1 MKNFDVGNMTCAAC
15 SARVEKT
22 VSSLDGVE
30 FCSVNLLTNSMQV
43 DGTATNEE
51 IISAVEKIGYT
62 ASLKGEKQP
71 VEDRAQ
77 KGDKLNLKRLFWS
90 IGFVII
96 LMYVS
101 MGHSMW
107 GWYLPKFLSNNP
119 MSLGLVQF
127 ILSAIVLVINQ
138 RFFINGFKAVKHK
151 APNMDTLVS
160 LGSGASF
167 IYSTIVLFEISFN
180 LLNGNT
186 KAAFHCLHNL
196 YFESAAMIL
205 ALISFGKILEEYSK
219 GKTTDALNSLIDLSP
234 KKASLVTDGGEELVD
249 ATFLKKGDIIAV
261 RPGESFAADGIIIE
275 GESSVDESILTG
287 ESIPLDKKAGDRV
300 SCATVNKSGFLKCEV
315 INSGEDTILASIIK
329 TVKDST
335 ATKAPIARIADKV
348 SGVFVPAVLLIS
360 LITLVTWLV
369 LDREFSF
376 AISRAI
382 SVLVISCPCAL
393 GLATP
398 VAIMV
403 SGGIGAKNGIL
414 FKNATSLENLGKI
427 NTLVFDKTGTVTK
440 GKPQVTDIIL
450 CDVKSEDELLCTAY
464 SIEIKS
470 GHPLSLAVIDE
481 AKKRKLNLYEAKDF
495 TLYEGNGVS
504 GICENRIVYGGKS
517 EFIEEKC
524 KKLSDDIKDKI
535 TFLAKSGKTPMIFAE
550 ENKIL
555 GIIAVADA
563 PKADAKDAIKRLH
576 SLGIKTVMLTGDNEH
591 TADYIANQ
599 TGIQSVIAKCLPN
612 MKAQEIE
619 NLKKSGTVAMVGDGI
634 NDAPALA
641 AANTGIAVCKGTD
654 IAIESAD
661 VVLMKDSL
669 LDIPAAI
676 VLSRLCL
683 KNIKQNLFWAF
694 IYNSLGIPLAAG
706 AFIGILGWQLTPM
719 FGAAAMSLSSFCV
732 VSNALRLN
740 IANIYNVNIKQ
751 KNKKG
756 KEKMEKIIKIEGMMC
771 PHCEARVK
779 QLLEEIDGVEE
790 AVTSHKEGIAKL
802 SLEKNISDAVFEKAI
817 TDAGYKVVK

>member
-1 MKNFDVGNMTCAAC
+1 MKNFNVGNMTCAAC

-43 DGTATNEE
+43 KGTATNEE

-62 ASLKGEKQP
+62 ASLNGERQP
-71 VEDRAQ
+71 VKNNTE
-77 KGDKLNLKRLFWS
+77 KGNNHKIKTLLWS
-90 IGFVII
+90 LGFVIV

-107 GWYLPKFLSNNP
+107 GWYLPESLSENP
-119 MSLGLVQF
+119 MSLALVQF
-127 ILSAIVLVINQ
+127 ILSAVVLVINQ
-138 RFFINGFKAVKHK
+138 RFFINGFKAVKNK

-167 IYSTIVLFEISFN
+167 LYSTIVLFEISFS
-180 LLNGNT
+180 LLSGNN
-186 KAAFHCLHNL
+186 KAAFHSLHNL

-205 ALISFGKILEEYSK
+205 ALISLGKILEEYSK
-219 GKTTDALNSLIDLSP
+219 GKTTNALNSLIDLSP
-234 KKASLVTDGGEELVD
+234 KRASLITEHGEELVE
-249 ATFLKKGDIIAV
+249 ASGLKKGDIIAV
-261 RPGESFAADGIIIE
+261 RPGESFAADAIILE
-275 GESSVDESILTG
+275 GHSSVDESILTG
-287 ESIPLDKKAGDRV
+287 ESIPLDKKAGDTV

-315 INSGEDTILASIIK
+315 TNSGEDTLLASIIK
-329 TVKDST
+329 TVRDST

-348 SGVFVPAVLLIS
+348 SGVFVPVVLLIS
-360 LITLVTWLV
+360 FITLAIWLI
-369 LDREFSF
+369 LDREISF

-414 FKNATSLENLGKI
+414 FKNASSLENLGKI
-427 NTLVFDKTGTVTK
+427 NTVVFDKTGTITK
-440 GKPQVTDIIL
+440 GKPRVTDIIL
-450 CDVKSEDELLCTAY
+450 CDAKSEDKLLTAAY
-464 SIEIKS
+464 CVEAKS
-470 GHPLSLAVIDE
+470 EHPLSLAVTEE
-481 AKKRKLNLYEAKDF
+481 AQKRNLILYEAKDF

-504 GICENRIVYGGKS
+504 GIFENHLIYAGKS

-524 KKLSDDIKDKI
+524 QKISEDVKNKI
-535 TFLAKSGKTPMIFAE
+535 TNFAKSGKTPIIIAN
-550 ENKIL
+550 ENCIL

-563 PKADAKDAIKRLH
+563 PKEDAKQAVERLG
-576 SLGIKTVMLTGDNEH
+576 SLGIKTVMLTGDNKY
-591 TADYIANQ
+591 TADYIADQ
-599 TGIQSVIAKCLPN
+599 TGIQNVIAKCMPN

-619 NLKKSGTVAMVGDGI
+619 KLKKTGMVAMVGDGI
-634 NDAPALA
+634 NDAPALT
-641 AANTGIAVCKGTD
+641 AANTGISVCKGTD

-676 VLSRLCL
+676 VLSKLCL

-694 IYNSLGIPLAAG
+694 IYNTLGIPLAAG
-706 AFIGILGWQLTPM
+706 AFTGIIGWQLTPM

-740 IANIYNVNIKQ
+740 IADIYKVNIKH
-751 KNKKG
+751 KNKKE
-756 KEKMEKIIKIEGMMC
+756 KKKMEKIIKIEGMMC

-790 AVTSHKEGIAKL
+790 AITSHKEGSAKL
-802 SLEKNISDAVFEKAI
+802 SLKKDISDEIFEKVI
-817 TDAGYKVVK
+817 TDAGYKVIK

>member
-43 DGTATNEE
+43 DGIATNEE

-71 VEDRAQ
+71 VKDKAE
-77 KGDKLNLKRLFWS
+77 KGNKSKIKNLFWS
-90 IGFVII
+90 LGFVII

-107 GWYLPKFLSNNP
+107 GWYLPEFLSQNP
-119 MSLGLVQF
+119 MSLGLMQF

-138 RFFINGFKAVKHK
+138 RFFISGFKAVKNK

-167 IYSTIVLFEISFN
+167 FYSTIVLFEISFYN
-180 LLNGNT
+180 LNVNT
-186 KAAFHCLHNL
+186 EAAFHSLHNL

-205 ALISFGKILEEYSK
+205 ALISLGKILEEYSK
-219 GKTTDALNSLIDLSP
+219 GKTTNALNSLIDLSP
-234 KKASLVTDGGEELVD
+234 KKASIITEDGEKIVD
-249 ATFLKKGDIIAV
+249 ASSLKKGDIIAV

-287 ESIPLDKKAGDRV
+287 ESIPLDKKTGDTV

-315 INSGEDTILASIIK
+315 TNAGEDTLLASIIK
-329 TVKDST
+329 TVRDST

-360 LITLVTWLV
+360 LITLAIWLI
-369 LDREFSF
+369 LDRDFSF

-427 NTLVFDKTGTVTK
+427 NTLVLDKTGTVTK

-450 CDVKSEDELLCTAY
+450 CDAKSENELLSAAY

-470 GHPLSLAVIDE
+470 GHPLSLAIIDE
-481 AKKRKLNLYEAKDF
+481 AKKRNIKLFETEAF

-504 GICENRIVYGGKS
+504 ARYENNIIYGGKS

-524 KKLSDDIKDKI
+524 KKLSDDIKNKI
-535 TFLAKSGKTPMIFAE
+535 TLVAKSGKTPMIFAE

-563 PKADAKDAIKRLH
+563 PKDDAKDAIERLH

-591 TADYIANQ
+591 TADYIAKK
-599 TGIQSVIAKCLPN
+599 TGIQYVIAKCLPN
-612 MKAQEIE
+612 MKAKEIE
-619 NLKKSGTVAMVGDGI
+619 KLKKSGIVAMVGDGI
-634 NDAPALA
+634 NDAPALT

-740 IANIYNVNIKQ
+740 LANIYKVNIKH
-751 KNKKG
+751 KNKKE
-756 KEKMEKIIKIEGMMC
+756 KEIMEKIIKIEGMMC

-790 AVTSHKEGIAKL
+790 AITSHKEGTAKL
-802 SLEKNISDAVFEKAI
+802 ILTKDTADEVFEKVI
-817 TDAGYKVVK
+817 TDAGYSIVS